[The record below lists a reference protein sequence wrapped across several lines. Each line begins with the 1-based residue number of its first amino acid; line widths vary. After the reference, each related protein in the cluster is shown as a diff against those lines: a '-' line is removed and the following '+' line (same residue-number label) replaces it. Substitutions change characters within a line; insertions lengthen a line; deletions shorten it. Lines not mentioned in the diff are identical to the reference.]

1 MVVDK
6 NIAELI
12 AVLEYKMADLL
23 NQILSELK
31 QDKAA
36 YSEHFNDIGEYEA
49 GCYRVYFGRVF
60 Q

>member
-23 NQILSELK
+23 NQILSE
-31 QDKAA
+31 AMNA
-36 YSEHFNDIGEYEA
+36 
-49 GCYRVYFGRVF
+49 
-60 Q
+60 